1 MTAVQQLAP
10 LVKFKIEVLKGAHA
24 GQVFS
29 LHHKS
34 AFIGRDADNEIALSN
49 DPRISRKHAEIKQV
63 NGQFY
68 VINLSQKNYILVD
81 GDSVD
86 NELIGQNAIIQVGES
101 ELRFSADFPTTSAPA
116 EETRP
121 KLMHSVQK
129 MGTLSPIEQSPKPL
143 TYGSPTP
150 LTFPQAKSFPQAKAF
165 PQAKSFPQGQAIP
178 RAKSKLDPR
187 VKFYGIIA
195 IIGGVLFLVFSGGGS
210 KDKKK
215 APPFRG
221 SPEIHE
227 EIATSQKSM
236 QALDARI
243 AKLNDATYRRAQEN
257 YIKGFREFRQGHYTR
272 AKDYFQIV
280 LSLDPSHEMASRYY
294 RLSLVKFDELIQ
306 ANINQGLRYRE
317 RRNYKFCQSSFQNVL
332 IMIQNNKTHPRYI
345 EVSQF
350 LDECTKAIEGRY

>member
-1 MTAVQQLAP
+1 MTAAQQLAP
-10 LVKFKIEVLKGAHA
+10 LVKFKIEVLKGAHT

-29 LHHKS
+29 LHQKS
-34 AFIGRDADNEIALSN
+34 AFIGRDAENEIALSN
-49 DPRISRKHAEIKQV
+49 DPRISRKHAEIKQI

-68 VINLSQKNYILVD
+68 VINLSQKNYVLVD
-81 GDSVD
+81 GDSID
-86 NELIGQNAIIQVGES
+86 NELIGQNAIIQIGES
-101 ELRFSADFPTTSAPA
+101 ELKFTADFPTNSSSI
-116 EETRP
+116 EEARP

-129 MGTLSPIEQSPKPL
+129 LETQSPIGLSPKPL
-143 TYGSPTP
+143 AYGAPTP
-150 LTFPQAKSFPQAKAF
+150 KTYPIPQSFPQAKPF
-165 PQAKSFPQGQAIP
+165 PQPQSVP
-178 RAKSKLDPR
+178 RGKSKLDPR
-187 VKFYGIIA
+187 VKFYGGIA
-195 IIGGVLFLVFSGGGS
+195 IVAGLLFFVFSGGGS
-210 KDKKK
+210 KNKKK

-257 YIKGFREFRQGHYTR
+257 YLKGFREFRQGHYTR
-272 AKDYFQIV
+272 ARDYFQIV

-294 RLSLVKFDELIQ
+294 RLSLIKFDELIQ